1 MTFCV
6 CSPFFMTRKETER
19 EQVFI
24 VVNLFLM
31 GISSRCIRGDVGLV
45 GACMYELSFVSYP
58 ASFRV

>member
-1 MTFCV
+1 
-6 CSPFFMTRKETER
+6 MTRKETER